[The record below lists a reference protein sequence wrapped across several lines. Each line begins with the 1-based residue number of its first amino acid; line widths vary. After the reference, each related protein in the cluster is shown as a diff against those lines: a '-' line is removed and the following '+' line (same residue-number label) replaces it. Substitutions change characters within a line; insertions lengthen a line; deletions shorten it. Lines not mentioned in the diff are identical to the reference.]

1 MTTAEKQNQ
10 ARLHDA
16 ARLNRVAELVDA
28 IRACDP
34 EDAEI
39 VLSIFLEELRGD
51 DPQPELIEVQ
61 SDAEFWAGLA
71 SFDQLR
77 AYFIATGSRL
87 VRYPLGINGRKRM
100 IQVMLAG
107 ITPAERKTVIAELA
121 RG

>member
-1 MTTAEKQNQ
+1 MA
-10 ARLHDA
+10 D
-16 ARLNRVAELVDA
+16 LVDA

-39 VLSIFLEELRGD
+39 VLSSFLEELRGG
-51 DPQPELIEVQ
+51 DPQPELIEAQ
-61 SDAEFWAGLA
+61 SDVEFWAGLA

-100 IQVMLAG
+100 IQVMLDG
-107 ITPAERKTVIAELA
+107 MPQAERQTVINDLA
-121 RG
+121 RGETKQVAG

>member
-16 ARLNRVAELVDA
+16 ARLSRVAELVDA
-28 IRACDP
+28 IRACAP

-107 ITPAERKTVIAELA
+107 MTPAERQTVIAELD